1 MLVYFALSLAIIL
14 MVNFIVFQTLGD
26 GILSLILKLF
36 ASIAFIVLG
45 IVGYATAE
53 SMTYGTSIVG
63 LLMIAGA
70 GFGLVGDGILA
81 LKEIDTSR
89 DFLVILSGTIS
100 FAIGH
105 IFYYVA
111 LILFAGFSFLPI
123 AIGAALDCIIVVVSL
138 LGLKLNFGKLL
149 APSIIY
155 AFILATT
162 MVQAVY
168 AAIVIGGSVASILLC
183 VGFVLFLLS
192 DLVLSLIY
200 FAGKKDKKLYITN
213 YTLYYLAQILI
224 MLAIFF
230 L

>member
-36 ASIAFIVLG
+36 ASIAFILLG

-89 DFLVILSGTIS
+89 DFLVILCGTIS

-105 IFYYVA
+105 IFYYAA
-111 LILFAGFSFLPI
+111 LILFVGFSFLPI
-123 AIGAALDCIIVVVSL
+123 AIGAALDCIIIVVGL

-155 AFILATT
+155 AFMLATT

-168 AAIVIGGSVASILLC
+168 AAIVMGGSVASVLLC